1 MSREGQT
8 EKWQSKELDSSYAQN
23 QWWKWTEL
31 KKKEKKNYFG
41 TLEIKGIQQFDKH
54 LLRINK
60 WTLDKNNLS
69 LWHFSLGGALIL
81 PQLPSSQLH
90 WHSSS
95 ARAG

>member
-1 MSREGQT
+1 MNREGQT
-8 EKWQSKELDSSYAQN
+8 EKWQSKELGSSYAQ
-23 QWWKWTEL
+23 KSVVKVDRI
-31 KKKEKKNYFG
+31 KKKKK
-41 TLEIKGIQQFDKH
+41 TILELWILTKGIQQFDKH

-81 PQLPSSQLH
+81 PHLPNSQIH